1 MRPPTLGG
9 QLRAPQAIGIT
20 VSKMTLHHPQ
30 GKNKSTCVTVLLCHS
45 PKQHFCL
52 WPLCLDPH
60 TASLLISCFYLY
72 QNYFPLKNY
81 SYLLSG
87 SPLLVLKKIIQFFY
101 KASQKC
107 NNLPRNCNY
116 KQLYNPHNYV
126 PWNPHLSLP
135 CQSAYLSSLGP
146 RNCLAQW

>member
-9 QLRAPQAIGIT
+9 QLRAPRAVGIT
-20 VSKMTLHHPQ
+20 VCKMTLHHPQ
-30 GKNKSTCVTVLLCHS
+30 GKNESTCVTVLLCHS

-87 SPLLVLKKIIQFFY
+87 SPLLILKKSFSSSTKPHKNAVICLEIVIINSFIIHIIMCHGTHIF
-101 KASQKC
+101 
-107 NNLPRNCNY
+107 
-116 KQLYNPHNYV
+116 
-126 PWNPHLSLP
+126 LSHAKVLI
-135 CQSAYLSSLGP
+135 
-146 RNCLAQW
+146 